1 MAFCVVRGKSR
12 IRNRNYKISQGNTM
26 RKRKDRKKEILAA
39 AALAA
44 MLFGGGCSRSVLN
57 YQIAECIGTLNQYEN
72 NEPVETPKMKAER
85 EMQES
90 ESEREVQK
98 QKALDEAAALA
109 LEYRYDEAI
118 AYLQS
123 SDVLADDERL
133 DAAVAQYEEAKTQI
147 YRYEGD
153 IPNFCF
159 TNLVVDPSLAFDGD
173 DYDSTYR
180 NNMITLTEFQNILQT
195 LYENNYILIDL
206 HDLADETTDGKNI
219 TMTQNNPEVPNGK
232 KPIVLSID
240 NLSYASVRN
249 GDGVAT
255 GLAIDEN
262 GMVAAKYTDENGH
275 DLVGAYD
282 VVPVLEAFLKE
293 HPDFS
298 YQGAR
303 GVISVAGVG
312 GIFGYGVDESA
323 DNYEAN
329 RKTVQEIAAALKD
342 EGWTYAST
350 GYNYQ
355 YLGTLSYDQLDQ
367 ELSKWQ
373 EVSGELLGD
382 CDTLLY
388 PYGSE
393 VDYTT
398 EKGTLLTEDGFRYLI
413 GLWAEGDHLEVN
425 DQYLRQTRKNITGM
439 LLTTSPDCV
448 SSYINVSD
456 ILDPARNY

>member
-1 MAFCVVRGKSR
+1 M
-12 IRNRNYKISQGNTM
+12 RNRKN
-26 RKRKDRKKEILAA
+26 RKKEVLVAMS
-39 AALAA
+39 LAA
-44 MLFGGGCSRSVLN
+44 MLLGSGCSRSVLN

-85 EMQES
+85 EQQES

-98 QKALDEAAALA
+98 QKALDAAAVLA

-118 AYLQS
+118 AYLQN

-133 DAAVAQYEEAKTQI
+133 DEAVAQYEEAKSQI

-195 LYENNYILIDL
+195 LYENNYILIGL
-206 HDLADETTDGKNI
+206 HDLASVTTDGKNI
-219 TMTQNNPEVPNGK
+219 TMTQNNPEVPKGK
-232 KPIVLSID
+232 KPIVFSID

-255 GLAIDEN
+255 ALVVDEN
-262 GMVAAKYTDENGH
+262 GKAAAKYTDDGGH
-275 DLVGAYD
+275 DLVGTYD
-282 VVPVLEAFLKE
+282 VVPVLEAFLEE

-303 GVISVAGVG
+303 GVISVAGAG
-312 GIFGYGVDESA
+312 GIFGYEVDESA

-342 EGWTYAST
+342 EGWTFASN

-355 YLGTLSYDQLDQ
+355 YLGTLSYDQLDS
-367 ELSKWQ
+367 ELGKWQ
-373 EVSGELLGD
+373 EVSGALLGG

-398 EKGTLLTEDGFRYLI
+398 EKGTLLTTDGFRYLI

-448 SSYINVSD
+448 SSYIVVSE
-456 ILDPARNY
+456 ILDPARN

>member
-1 MAFCVVRGKSR
+1 M
-12 IRNRNYKISQGNTM
+12 RN
-26 RKRKDRKKEILAA
+26 RKDRKKEILVAV
-39 AALAA
+39 ALAA

-98 QKALDEAAALA
+98 QQALDAAAALA

-118 AYLQS
+118 ALLKS
-123 SDVLADDERL
+123 SEALAEDERL
-133 DAAVAQYEEAKTQI
+133 DEAVTQYEEAKSQL

-153 IPNFCF
+153 IPHFCF
-159 TNLVVDPSLAFDGD
+159 TNLVVDPARAFDGD

-195 LYENNYILIDL
+195 LYENDYILIDL
-206 HDLADETTDGKNI
+206 HDLANETADGKNI
-219 TMTQNNPEVPNGK
+219 TLMQNNPEVPKGK
-232 KPIVLSID
+232 KPIVFSID
-240 NLSYASVRN
+240 NLSYDSVRN

-255 GLAIDEN
+255 SLVLDEN
-262 GMVAAKYTDENGH
+262 GKAAAKYTDDGGH
-275 DLVGAYD
+275 DLIGAYD
-282 VVPVLEAFLKE
+282 VVPVLEAFLDE

-312 GIFGYGVDESA
+312 GIFGYEVDESA
-323 DNYEAN
+323 DDYEAN
-329 RKTVQEIAAALKD
+329 RQTVQEIAAALKE
-342 EGWTYAST
+342 EGWTFAST

-355 YLGTLSYDQLDQ
+355 YLGTLSYDQLDE
-367 ELSKWQ
+367 ELGKWQ
-373 EVSGELLGD
+373 EVSGALLGD

-398 EKGTLLTEDGFRYLI
+398 EKGTLLTADGFRYLI

-456 ILDPARNY
+456 ILDPARN

>member
-1 MAFCVVRGKSR
+1 MQ
-12 IRNRNYKISQGNTM
+12 N
-26 RKRKDRKKEILAA
+26 RKKEILMAV
-39 AALAA
+39 ALAA
-44 MLFGGGCSRSVLN
+44 VLFSGGCSRKVLN

-85 EMQES
+85 EQRES

-98 QKALDEAAALA
+98 QAALDAAAALA

-118 AYLQS
+118 SYLQGS
-123 SDVLADDERL
+123 EVLAEDERL
-133 DAAVAQYEEAKTQI
+133 DETVAQYEAAKADL
-147 YRYEGD
+147 YEYEGD

-159 TNLVVDPSLAFDGD
+159 TNLVVDPSRAFDGD

-195 LYENNYILIDL
+195 LYDSNYILIDV
-206 HDLADETTDGKNI
+206 HNLAQETVNGKNV
-219 TMTQNNPEVPNGK
+219 TMTQKNPTLPKGK
-232 KPIVLSID
+232 KPMTLSID
-240 NLSYASVRN
+240 NLSYGSVRN

-255 GLAIDEN
+255 SLVLDEN
-262 GMVAAKYTDENGH
+262 GKAAAKYTDEGGH

-282 VVPVLEAFLKE
+282 VVPVLESFIEE

-312 GIFGYGVDESA
+312 GIFGYEVDESA
-323 DNYEAN
+323 DEYEAN
-329 RKTVQEIAAALKD
+329 RKTVQEIANALKE
-342 EGWTYAST
+342 EGWTFAST

-355 YLGTLSYDQLDQ
+355 YLGTLSYDQLST
-367 ELSKWQ
+367 ELTKWQ
-373 EVSGELLGD
+373 EVSGALLGD

-393 VDYTT
+393 VDYTS
-398 EKGTLLTEDGFRYLI
+398 EKAMLLTTMNLRYLI
-413 GLWAEGDHLEVN
+413 GLWAEGDHLEVTET
-425 DQYLRQTRKNITGM
+425 YLRQTRRNITGM
-439 LLTTSPDCV
+439 LLTTSPD
-448 SSYINVSD
+448 SLSTYINVSD
-456 ILDPARNY
+456 ILDPARQ

>member
-12 IRNRNYKISQGNTM
+12 SRNRKYKIGQGNSM
-26 RKRKDRKKEILAA
+26 RNRKNRKKEVLVAMS
-39 AALAA
+39 LAA
-44 MLFGGGCSRSVLN
+44 MLLGSGCSRSVLN

-85 EMQES
+85 EQQES

-98 QKALDEAAALA
+98 QKALDAAAVLA

-118 AYLQS
+118 AYLQN

-133 DAAVAQYEEAKTQI
+133 DEAVAQYEEAKSQI

-195 LYENNYILIDL
+195 LYENNYILIGL
-206 HDLADETTDGKNI
+206 HDLASVTTDGKNI
-219 TMTQNNPEVPNGK
+219 TMTQNNPEVPKGK
-232 KPIVLSID
+232 KPIVFSID

-255 GLAIDEN
+255 ALVVDEN
-262 GMVAAKYTDENGH
+262 GKAAAKYTDDGGH
-275 DLVGAYD
+275 DLVGTYD
-282 VVPVLEAFLKE
+282 VVPVLEAFLEE

-303 GVISVAGVG
+303 GVISVAGAG
-312 GIFGYGVDESA
+312 GIFGYEVDESA

-342 EGWTYAST
+342 EGWTFASN

-355 YLGTLSYDQLDQ
+355 YLGTLSYDQLDS
-367 ELSKWQ
+367 ELGKWQ
-373 EVSGELLGD
+373 EVSGALLGG

-398 EKGTLLTEDGFRYLI
+398 EKGTLLTTDGFRYLI

-448 SSYINVSD
+448 SSYIVVSE
-456 ILDPARNY
+456 ILDPARN

>member
-12 IRNRNYKISQGNTM
+12 IRNRKYKISQGNNM

-44 MLFGGGCSRSVLN
+44 MLLSSGCSRSVLN

-85 EMQES
+85 ELKES
-90 ESEREVQK
+90 ESEREVQR

-118 AYLQS
+118 AYLQN
-123 SDVLADDERL
+123 SDALADDERL
-133 DAAVAQYEEAKTQI
+133 DEAVAQYEEAKSQI

-153 IPNFCF
+153 IPHFCF
-159 TNLVVDPSLAFDGD
+159 TNLVVDPSRAFDGD
-173 DYDSTYR
+173 NYDSTYR

-195 LYENNYILIDL
+195 LYDNNYILIDL
-206 HDLADETTDGKNI
+206 HDLANETADGKNI
-219 TMTQNNPEVPNGK
+219 TMTQNNPEVPKGK
-232 KPIVLSID
+232 KPMVLSID

-255 GLAIDEN
+255 ALAIDEN

-282 VVPVLEAFLKE
+282 VVPVLESFLEE

-329 RKTVQEIAAALKD
+329 RKTVQEIAAALKV
-342 EGWTYAST
+342 EGWTFAST

-355 YLGTLSYDQLDQ
+355 YLRTLSYNQLDS

-373 EVSGELLGD
+373 EMSGALLGD

-398 EKGTLLTEDGFRYLI
+398 EKGTLLWVDGFRYLI

-456 ILDPARNY
+456 ILDPARN